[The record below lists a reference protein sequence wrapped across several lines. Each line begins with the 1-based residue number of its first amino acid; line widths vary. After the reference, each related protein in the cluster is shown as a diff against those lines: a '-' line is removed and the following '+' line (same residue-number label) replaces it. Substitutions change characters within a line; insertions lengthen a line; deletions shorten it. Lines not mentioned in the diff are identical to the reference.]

1 MNLNEA
7 IELLKVVSA
16 IPVMDSA
23 KQPKIRIFYKQGEG
37 YTLGI
42 KTPLANEY
50 RGYLNEIAKARKLGI
65 TESMGYLMVYGY
77 R

>member
-1 MNLNEA
+1 MNLDKA
-7 IELLKVVSA
+7 IELLSAVSA
-16 IPVMDSA
+16 IPVKA
-23 KQPKIRIFYKQGEG
+23 KKPKIRIVYKKGEG

-50 RGYLNEIAKARKLGI
+50 RSFLNEIAKAHNLRI
-65 TESMGYLMVYGY
+65 TESKGYLMVYGY